1 MDNSEKRIGLSQTEA
16 VMGSEEEKSSTSGNG
31 ETVDANEVAL
41 ILNVDLERLVGQ
53 LLRTAARSLHS
64 EEASILVLNGDEGEL
79 SFLKAIGK
87 VGDQLEG
94 VVIPA
99 GKGIASFVASS
110 GQPMAI
116 SDVGQEASF
125 YAEID
130 KKTGF
135 STEILL
141 ATPLI
146 VDDEIIGVLEF
157 VNRIGGPPYDAF
169 TPEEMDRAAIYAEGI
184 AALVS
189 ALQAARMTDGLARKV
204 REEAESSDLNAQ
216 RLWISG
222 QKGKRE
228 HLELLEL
235 AILVK
240 EIAGRGKAHR
250 RLCRELLEAMLNFAD
265 ETEEDSFS
273 DV

>member
-1 MDNSEKRIGLSQTEA
+1 MAKEDDRDMSG
-16 VMGSEEEKSSTSGNG
+16 KSDDTAN
-31 ETVDANEVAL
+31 TNEVAL
-41 ILNVDLERLVGQ
+41 VLNVNLDRLVGQ
-53 LLRTAARSLHS
+53 LLRTAASSVHS
-64 EEASILVLNGDEGEL
+64 EEASILVLNGDNGEL
-79 SFLKAIGK
+79 SFLKAIGQ

-125 YAEID
+125 YDEID

-157 VNRIGGPPYDAF
+157 INRVGDPPYDAF

-189 ALQAARMTDGLARKV
+189 ALEAARLADGLSGKIRQG
-204 REEAESSDLNAQ
+204 AESSDLKAQ
-216 RLWISG
+216 RLWIAR
-222 QKGKRE
+222 QKGKPE

-235 AILVK
+235 AVLVK
-240 EIAGRGKAHR
+240 EVAGRGKAHR
-250 RLCRELLEAMLNFAD
+250 KLCKELLEAMLNFAAD
-265 ETEEDSFS
+265 EEEHTFS
-273 DV
+273 DD